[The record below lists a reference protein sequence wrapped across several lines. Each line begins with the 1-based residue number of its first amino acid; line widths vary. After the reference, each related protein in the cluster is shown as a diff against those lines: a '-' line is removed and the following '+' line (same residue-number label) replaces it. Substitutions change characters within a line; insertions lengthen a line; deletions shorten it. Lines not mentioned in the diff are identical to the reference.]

1 MFTVKG
7 KDMWKK
13 HQKVISATEPEIGL
27 GEVSDV
33 IDSSFI
39 EVTFP
44 LSGEREDTLSKS
56 SPIKIYFKRR
66 SKSEL

>member
-1 MFTVKG
+1 
-7 KDMWKK
+7 MWKK

-44 LSGEREDTLSKS
+44 LSGEKRRYSQKS
-56 SPIKIYFKRR
+56 SPIKRFILKEGQ
-66 SKSEL
+66 KSEL